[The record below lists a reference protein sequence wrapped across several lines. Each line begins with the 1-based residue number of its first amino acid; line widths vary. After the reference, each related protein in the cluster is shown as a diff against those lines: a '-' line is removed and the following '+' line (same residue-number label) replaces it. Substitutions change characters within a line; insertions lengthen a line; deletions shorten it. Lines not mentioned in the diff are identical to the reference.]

1 MNKQQIELY
10 EIKKKE
16 LREADKCYIRGFKA
30 AMDYL
35 VERHSPDID
44 QDLLKMDSGY
54 RSVFRMLKR
63 GFFDNI
69 EEALIDRMFYEIDAC
84 IEYYQET
91 DPEIPDEDE

>member
-10 EIKKKE
+10 LIKKKE
-16 LREADKCYIRGFKA
+16 LHEVDKYYITGFKA

-69 EEALIDRMFYEIDAC
+69 EESLIDRMFYEMDKC
-84 IEYYQET
+84 VESYQEMN
-91 DPEIPDEDE
+91 PEIPDEDE